1 MFGILVLLVT
11 INLKSLKISLVR
23 ADSSFTNL
31 VNDDGT
37 AAKVV
42 AELSFMD
49 AKISDMFIRFLCKIR
64 VLPT

>member
-1 MFGILVLLVT
+1 MRYDL
-11 INLKSLKISLVR
+11 
-23 ADSSFTNL
+23 SFANL
-31 VNDDGT
+31 VNDDGI

-49 AKISDMFIRFLCKIR
+49 EKISDVFIRFLCKIR